1 MKEIKIII
9 KNVSVYFGY
18 LQALNN
24 ITLDIYDNRVTSII
38 GPSGCGKTSLLKSLN
53 RMNELVKGFKL
64 KGEILIDGTN
74 IYQKDI
80 DVINLR
86 KLVGMV
92 FQQANLFPKS
102 IYENLIFAP
111 SINGIKDKIA
121 IAEII
126 EEAATLAGI
135 WDEIKDRLK
144 ESPYNLSAGQQQRLC
159 IARLLTANPDILLL
173 DEPAAALDPIST
185 NKIEELIYELK
196 KKYTVVV
203 VTHNMQQAARISD
216 YIAFLYMGQL
226 IEYDKTSK
234 IFTNPANKQTEDY
247 ITGRFG

>member
-1 MKEIKIII
+1 MKETKIKI
-9 KNVSVYFGY
+9 KNVSVYFNY

-24 ITLDIYDNRVTSII
+24 VTLDVYNNKVTSII

-53 RMNELVKGFKL
+53 RMNELIKGFKL
-64 KGEILIDGTN
+64 KGQIFIDDTD
-74 IYQKDI
+74 IYKKNI

-111 SINGIKDKIA
+111 SINGIKDKKLLN
-121 IAEII
+121 EII
-126 EEAATLAGI
+126 ENAATLSGI

-144 ESPYNLSAGQQQRLC
+144 ENPYNLSAGQQQRLC

-185 NKIEELIYELK
+185 NKIEELIFELK
-196 KKYTVVV
+196 KKYTIVV